1 MMEDNE
7 EVDYDDAQIPIHA
20 GFGAFD
26 DDTAIDEPE
35 ADDAENE
42 PTDELGHALCGE
54 REDCESEKE
63 RLKFQ
68 QMIEDHR
75 KLLYPGCED
84 GLKKL
89 GTTLELLQWKAT
101 YGVSDKGFGELLK
114 LLKKMLPKDNELPST
129 TYEAKQLVC
138 PLGLEVQKIHA
149 CPDDYILYRGD
160 YENLDACP
168 VCGALHYKFRKDDP
182 GDVEGEHPRKRVPA
196 KVMWYSPIIPHLK
209 RLF

>member
-7 EVDYDDAQIPIHA
+7 EVYYDDAQTSIHV
-20 GFGAFD
+20 GFSAFD
-26 DDTAIDEPE
+26 DDTAMEQPE

-54 REDCESEKE
+54 RKDCESEKE

-89 GTTLELLQWKAT
+89 GTTLELLQWCIRQ
-101 YGVSDKGFGELLK
+101 E
-114 LLKKMLPKDNELPST
+114 
-129 TYEAKQLVC
+129 
-138 PLGLEVQKIHA
+138 I
-149 CPDDYILYRGD
+149 
-160 YENLDACP
+160 
-168 VCGALHYKFRKDDP
+168 
-182 GDVEGEHPRKRVPA
+182 
-196 KVMWYSPIIPHLK
+196 W
-209 RLF
+209 